1 MLLNV
6 IIIGSF
12 IGTAI
17 FMYFMIGLFVDFLL
31 PYKTKKKEHKNPLK
45 KIQLKKKVKEIKLP
59 HQKIEMPKKGIS
71 LRGIYR

>member
-31 PYKTKKKEHKNPLK
+31 PYKPKKKKRTNPLK
-45 KIQLKKKVKEIKLP
+45 KILLKKKVKEIKLP
-59 HQKIEMPKKGIS
+59 YQKIEMPKKGVS